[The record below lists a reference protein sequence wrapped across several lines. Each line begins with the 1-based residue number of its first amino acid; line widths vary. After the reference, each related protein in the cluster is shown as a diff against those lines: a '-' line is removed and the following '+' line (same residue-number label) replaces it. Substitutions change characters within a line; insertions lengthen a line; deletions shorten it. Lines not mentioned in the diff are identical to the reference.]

1 MPKPPQPP
9 ALALMP
15 PAWRRLGLSLDR
27 TGFTVEDRDRTQGTY
42 FVRYVEPTGDKK
54 EPGFF
59 SKLFSSSSAGPA
71 PLKYRITV
79 RSQGEA
85 TTVSVLN
92 EAGAPES
99 SANAE
104 RILRVLAD
112 DLK

>member
-1 MPKPPQPP
+1 M
-9 ALALMP
+9 
-15 PAWRRLGLSLDR
+15 
-27 TGFTVEDRDRTQGTY
+27 
-42 FVRYVEPTGDKK
+42 RYVAPATEKK

-59 SKLFSSSSAGPA
+59 SKLFSSTSATP
-71 PLKYRITV
+71 PLKYRIVV

-92 EAGAPES
+92 EAGAPET

-104 RILRVLAD
+104 RIVRVIAD

>member
-1 MPKPPQPP
+1 
-9 ALALMP
+9 
-15 PAWRRLGLSLDR
+15 
-27 TGFTVEDRDRTQGTY
+27 V
-42 FVRYVEPTGDKK
+42 
-54 EPGFF
+54 
-59 SKLFSSSSAGPA
+59 
-71 PLKYRITV
+71 V